1 MRMDDKFG
9 VTKNNYTPS
18 LQGIRFPPNQA
29 TPPLP
34 LTSPPLGDLNEWLFP
49 MNMKEHNPQPFLPY
63 VP

>member
-18 LQGIRFPPNQA
+18 LQGMCFPPNQA
-29 TPPLP
+29 TPPFP
-34 LTSPPLGDLNEWLFP
+34 LTSPPLGDLSEWLFP
-49 MNMKEHNPQPFLPY
+49 MNTKEHNPQPFLPY